1 MRELTGWLFGLCI
14 LPLCMT
20 HAQNIQ
26 KRCRELGIKPGIFA
40 PGPQNTITD
49 VKGIS
54 VGQITLDNTEDIYTG
69 LTVILPHDGNLFMD
83 KVPAAVFTANGFGK
97 LMGSTQI
104 NELGNLETPIVLT
117 NTLSV
122 PMAAEG
128 IIDYTLKNNPRVKS
142 VNAVVGETNDGRL
155 NNISKRIVTREHVLE
170 AISVAKSGLVQ
181 EGNIGAG
188 TGTVCFGY
196 KGGIGSSSRILPAS
210 LGGFTIG
217 VLVQSNFGGN
227 LTIAGVPIGELLGTY
242 SFKDHLEKSDGSCMI
257 VVATDAPIDSRNL
270 ERLAKRAFLGLGR
283 TGGIASNG
291 SGDYVIA
298 FSTHPANRIKHEV
311 SEQTQNQVNLV
322 NDAMSPLFSAVIEA
336 TEEAILNSLFMASSI
351 TRNGQT
357 IKQIP
362 VERILELLHHHRV
375 LKP

>member
-1 MRELTGWLFGLCI
+1 MRKLTGCWFGLCI

-26 KRCRELGIKPGIFA
+26 KRCRELGIRPGVFS
-40 PGPQNTITD
+40 PGPMNTITD
-49 VKGIS
+49 VKGVS
-54 VGQITLDNTEDIYTG
+54 VGQLTLDNQEDVYTG
-69 LTVILPHDGNLFMD
+69 LTVILPHEENLFMY

-97 LMGSTQI
+97 LMGSTQV
-104 NELGNLETPIVLT
+104 NELGNMETPIVLT

-128 IIDYTLKNNPRVKS
+128 LIDYTLKNNPHVKS
-142 VNAVVGETNDGRL
+142 VNPMVGETNDGRL
-155 NNISKRIVTREHVLE
+155 NNITKRIVTREHVLE
-170 AISVAKSGLVQ
+170 AINQASSGPVQ
-181 EGNIGAG
+181 EGNVGAG
-188 TGTVCFGY
+188 TGTICFGY

-210 LGGFTIG
+210 LGGYTVG
-217 VLVQSNFGGN
+217 VIVQSNFGGN
-227 LTIAGVPIGELLGTY
+227 LTIAGVPIGQLLGTY
-242 SFKDHLEKSDGSCMI
+242 PFRDHIEKSDGSCMI
-257 VVATDAPIDSRNL
+257 VVATDAPLDSRNL
-270 ERLAKRAFLGLGR
+270 ERLAKRAFLGLGK

-298 FSTHPANRIKHEV
+298 FSTHPGNRIKHQS
-311 SEQTQNQVNLV
+311 SEQTQTQINLI

-336 TEEAILNSLFMASSI
+336 TEEAILNSLFMATTV

-362 VERILELLHHHRV
+362 VEKILELLQYHRV